1 MGASLGAVRLAS
13 GVGTPTVHPRL
24 RCSLPRSEVTRI
36 YLIRHGETT
45 WNRHGL
51 YQGTA
56 DVPLSRAGALQAA
69 ALARALSGVRFGAAC
84 SSPLSRARATAEAV
98 VGAPGPPV
106 VAIPELREISYG
118 LWQGRGPAARA
129 RCAAGLERRWRE
141 SPWSVRFPGGE
152 TLREV
157 SDRAVGALERILRS
171 HPGETVLLSG
181 HGHLNRVLLIH
192 ALGWDEGRF
201 WSIEQPNA
209 CCYLLRFSGADAL
222 SGERLHLDEAPS

>member
-1 MGASLGAVRLAS
+1 M
-13 GVGTPTVHPRL
+13 
-24 RCSLPRSEVTRI
+24 TRI
-36 YLIRHGETT
+36 YLIRHGETA
-45 WNRHGL
+45 WNHHGL

-56 DVPLSRAGALQAA
+56 DVPLSSTGVLQAA
-69 ALARALSGVRFGAAC
+69 ALARALSGVRFGAAF

-98 VGAPGPPV
+98 VGGSGPPV
-106 VAIPELREISYG
+106 VVVPELRELSYG

-157 SDRAVGALERILRS
+157 RGRAVGALEHVLRS

-192 ALGWDEGRF
+192 ALGWDEERF

-222 SGERLHLDEAPS
+222 SGERLHLPEVPS